1 MRLIGLSSFLDC
13 RSIFLSIV
21 CPALCILS
29 VMGPVRADEIGRKPV
44 IPKEV
49 REFLG
54 KPEVFFKQPDH
65 LNLCGA
71 IFEGDVAGVE
81 RSLKAGTSANL
92 KGEYGVTPL
101 FWAYKSRQFEVF
113 RLLLKAGADPNV
125 PVLVPYEV
133 NPRDFGF
140 PCDRGDSVL
149 YMAIRNQ
156 MSKQWIDE
164 LLRYVKSNRWVHP
177 VSSGSILH
185 AFFADATR
193 GSCRTSEVLKTI
205 CGLGPDLDHAD
216 RAGYTPLR
224 LAVLN
229 SDYGFACDL
238 IRAGASVACY
248 GEGDLQLIH
257 FLAIR
262 YRTLSELPGSSDG
275 ASSGFTPV
283 MQKEWDELLGILR
296 EKGFSLTEA
305 LKDLER
311 AEDSGSKQR
320 YMRQRRIRREDRF
333 SCESGREFRESLED
347 DPDFEDPLGE
357 IMPRDCMAAPVN

>member
-1 MRLIGLSSFLDC
+1 MCSFPDC
-13 RSIFLSIV
+13 RSLFFSIV
-21 CPALCILS
+21 CPAVYILS
-29 VMGPVRADEIGRKPV
+29 IMRPVLADEIGRKTV
-44 IPKEV
+44 IPREV
-49 REFLG
+49 REFLR
-54 KPEVFFKQPDH
+54 KPEVFFKQSDH
-65 LNLCGA
+65 LDLCGA
-71 IFEGDVAGVE
+71 IAEGDVAGVE
-81 RSLKAGTSANL
+81 RSLQAGTSANI

-101 FWAYKSRQFEVF
+101 FWAYKSRQFDVF

-156 MSKQWIDE
+156 LSKQWIDE
-164 LLRYVKSNRWVHP
+164 LVKHVKPDRWVHP
-177 VSSGSILH
+177 VSNGSILH
-185 AFFADATR
+185 AFFADPNR
-193 GSCRTSEVLKTI
+193 GTCRTSEVLRAI

-216 RAGYTPLR
+216 RAGYTPIR
-224 LAVLN
+224 LAVSC

-248 GEGDLQLIH
+248 SEGDLQIIH
-257 FLAIR
+257 FLALR
-262 YRTLSELPGSSDG
+262 YKTLAETPGSSDG
-275 ASSGFTPV
+275 SLSGFNPV

-311 AEDSGSKQR
+311 AENSGSKQR

-347 DPDFEDPLGE
+347 DPYFEDPLGE
-357 IMPRDCMAAPVN
+357 IIPRDCMAAPVD